1 MISKIIEATMFKFGP
16 RRKCGPIG
24 LDITDDSIKM
34 LQLGYKQGQLAVTM
48 AKRVSLSTE
57 EDEPQRKQSVVA
69 AIHGMLEEGGFRGKQ
84 VVTCL
89 PNDAWKV
96 TSVRLDPADSVRT
109 GAELNKEAAYRF
121 GLDPEV
127 DAIRYLPAGEIR
139 HGDQV
144 KQEMILFGA
153 EDGRIRSHISFLEES
168 RLVPVGIDPLP
179 CALFRG
185 HIRQMRRQRDK
196 EQAVMYVHVGSRDS
210 TVVFGIQGE
219 ICFIKQIPIG
229 VVHVDRE
236 IADKLDVSMEE
247 AQRMRLS
254 LRHSARD
261 GHTLA
266 GPDVSSRGKPQARP
280 AQEPDSGKTAAAS
293 LDQATRQALLDPM
306 NSIAEQLINEIS
318 LCLRYYT
325 VTFRGQRVGS
335 ALVSGVGADTPLLID
350 TFRRHLPFGVGV
362 VESFRGLKSLGRLSQ
377 DPPTE
382 WAIAI
387 GLALKG
393 IEAARSQR
401 EEKPKTNQLISVG

>member
-1 MISKIIEATMFKFGP
+1 MSRFGS
-16 RRKCGPIG
+16 RKKYGPIG
-24 LDITDDSIKM
+24 LDIIDDSIKM
-34 LQLGYKQGQLAVTM
+34 LQLGYQQGQLSVTM

-57 EDEPQRKQSVVA
+57 EDEPQRRQSVVA
-69 AIHGMLEEGGFRGKQ
+69 AIHGILDEGGFRGKQ

-96 TSVRLDPADSVRT
+96 TSVRMDPADSTKT

-127 DAIRYLPAGEIR
+127 DSIRYLPAGQIQ

-153 EDGRIRSHISFLEES
+153 EDARIRRHIALLEES

-185 HIRQMRRQRDK
+185 YARQMRRQRDK

-229 VVHVDRE
+229 AVHVDRE
-236 IADKLDVSMEE
+236 IADKLNVSMEE
-247 AQRMRLS
+247 AMRMRLS
-254 LRHSARD
+254 LQHSAGD
-261 GHTLA
+261 GHTLK
-266 GPDVSSRGKPQARP
+266 GPDASGQPQVRQT
-280 AQEPDSGKTAAAS
+280 QEPESEETMAAG
-293 LDQATRQALLDPM
+293 LDQSTQQVLLDPM
-306 NSIAEQLINEIS
+306 NSVAEQLIHEIS

-325 VTFRGQRVGS
+325 VTFRGHRVGS
-335 ALVSGVGADTPLLID
+335 ALVSGGGADTPLLMD
-350 TFRRHLPFGVGV
+350 TFRRHLPLDVDV
-362 VESFRGLKSLGRLSQ
+362 VKSFRGLKSLGRLSKER
-377 DPPTE
+377 PTE

-393 IEAARSQR
+393 IEAARPQG